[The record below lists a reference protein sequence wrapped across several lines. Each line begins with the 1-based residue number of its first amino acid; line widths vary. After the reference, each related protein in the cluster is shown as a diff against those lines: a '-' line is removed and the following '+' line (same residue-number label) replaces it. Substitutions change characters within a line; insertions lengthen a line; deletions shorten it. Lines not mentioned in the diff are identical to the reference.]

1 MTLDPQQV
9 RRQFP
14 SLAGD
19 TVFFDNPGGTQVPQ
33 PVVDRITTYL
43 TTSNA
48 NAGGAFA
55 TSQASDAVIDSAR
68 RAMADFLHASRP
80 EEIIFG
86 ANMTTLTLGL
96 SRALGRTLLPGDEI
110 VVTHLD
116 HDANI
121 SPWLHVAEDRGCII
135 RWLDFDVEDCTLRL
149 DQLDRLL
156 NPRTRLVAVG
166 FASNAVGT
174 VNPVTEIVR
183 RAHQAGALCFV
194 DAVQYAPH
202 RAIDVQALDC
212 DFLAVS
218 AYKFFGP
225 HLGVLY
231 GKHEHLSRLRA
242 YKVRPA
248 PAEPPGKF
256 ETGTSIHEN
265 IAGTLGALEYL
276 AGLGGAPRPERT
288 PLVQGMDA
296 ILPYEQA
303 LSRALLERLESVPGL
318 HVWGLTDPERIDE
331 RVPTVSFTID
341 KRKPRQVAERLAA
354 HGINVWDGNFYALAV
369 TERLGLEPRGGLV
382 RVGLVHYN
390 TMDELDRFEDALR
403 RIVAED

>member
-1 MTLDPQQV
+1 
-9 RRQFP
+9 
-14 SLAGD
+14 
-19 TVFFDNPGGTQVPQ
+19 
-33 PVVDRITTYL
+33 
-43 TTSNA
+43 
-48 NAGGAFA
+48 
-55 TSQASDAVIDSAR
+55 
-68 RAMADFLHASRP
+68 
-80 EEIIFG
+80 
-86 ANMTTLTLGL
+86 
-96 SRALGRTLLPGDEI
+96 
-110 VVTHLD
+110 
-116 HDANI
+116 
-121 SPWLHVAEDRGCII
+121 
-135 RWLDFDVEDCTLRL
+135 
-149 DQLDRLL
+149 
-156 NPRTRLVAVG
+156 
-166 FASNAVGT
+166 
-174 VNPVTEIVR
+174 
-183 RAHQAGALCFV
+183 
-194 DAVQYAPH
+194 
-202 RAIDVQALDC
+202 LDC

-225 HLGVLY
+225 HLGALY

-303 LSRALLERLESVPGL
+303 LSRALLDRLESVPGL

-341 KRKPRQVAERLAA
+341 KREPRQVAERLAA
-354 HGINVWDGNFYALAV
+354 RGINVWDGNFYALAV

-390 TMDELDRFEDALR
+390 TMDELDRLEDALR
-403 RIVAED
+403 RIVAEG